1 MASAIIPNIYT
12 TSYDVNLFDNRNI
25 LQISVIDPTQSQAPV
40 ATITSQDMIGSI
52 YTNEFKN
59 CQFTIDMGEISI
71 KINTS
76 VPTISTDTISL
87 IDINNTLQILVS
99 YNLNKFS
106 KNITTSSS
114 SIDLPVNIK
123 SYLTQLLKI
132 DKTRSNIVDVICM
145 GGFHRNYDSD
155 TYTKNDNNLSE
166 SELINRELLF
176 YKSKQP
182 LFKNYLVY

>member
-1 MASAIIPNIYT
+1 MAKS
-12 TSYDVNLFDNRNI
+12 
-25 LQISVIDPTQSQAPV
+25 
-40 ATITSQDMIGSI
+40 IG
-52 YTNEFKN
+52 TNTFN
-59 CQFTIDMGEISI
+59 NFQFTIDIGELFSSLM
-71 KINTS
+71 NNNS
-76 VPTISTDTISL
+76 VPTIPTISTGTISL

-114 SIDLPVNIK
+114 SIVLPENIK

-132 DKTRSNIVDVICM
+132 EESQSNIVEAICT
-145 GGFHRNYDSD
+145 GGFYWNISD
-155 TYTKNDNNLSE
+155 NQYTKSDNNLSE

-182 LFKNYLVY
+182 LYKNYLVY